1 MHPFWPTPLLSCGRG
16 SSSWRSSSIC
26 FPNKPLSQTGRRAD
40 AAQPSIFPPFAAV
53 QVRSIF
59 NKSIKFS
66 FAPRNQINRNRPQLL
81 LLLLASSFSD
91 SNSDVWASPWLHFC
105 FGLCGVNNAPT
116 AVEMEVHTKEEA
128 RLEARSW
135 IPNPQTKTDESQ
147 RTVGPKTK
155 GIGLGFEACF
165 GLHA

>member
-105 FGLCGVNNAPT
+105 FGLCGTMHQQQSRWRCTRRRRRDWRPGVGSPT
-116 AVEMEVHTKEEA
+116 HRPRQMSHSELWDRKLKALV
-128 RLEARSW
+128 
-135 IPNPQTKTDESQ
+135 
-147 RTVGPKTK
+147 
-155 GIGLGFEACF
+155 
-165 GLHA
+165 